1 MHQWLPK
8 SMMGPGHCS
17 TLGVANTM
25 EDKNID
31 STLLPD
37 HRELIIRFWYSLLS
51 FAKLGKAVPTTGLQG
66 ATHAN
71 NKDNRT
77 EFYLKT
83 SQRGISV
90 DWSVYFFW
98 HLFLQLLFKRKSE
111 KKVTWIWVLTKRS
124 RSGKRLIPRL
134 SMLKD
139 DALDAILQRF
149 TIVTR
154 KLGRV

>member
-1 MHQWLPK
+1 MTTKKHDGTWALF
-8 SMMGPGHCS
+8 
-17 TLGVANTM
+17 NTRRCKH
-25 EDKNID
+25 DGRQKHWQHPATWPQRV
-31 STLLPD
+31 SYSF
-37 HRELIIRFWYSLLS
+37 LIFSS
-51 FAKLGKAVPTTGLQG
+51 ELGKAVPTTGLQG

-71 NKDNRT
+71 NKENRT
-77 EFYLKT
+77 EFYSKT

-124 RSGKRLIPRL
+124 GSGKRLIPRL